1 MPAPALAAQAYA
13 AAAQKYGAG
22 AASTLSS
29 PKGAATDPKAF
40 SNLLEDALGAVMET
54 GKAADTAAVNAT
66 AGKTDMIDIVTAV
79 AESETAMQTLVSV
92 RDRVIS
98 AYEEIMRM
106 PI

>member
-1 MPAPALAAQAYA
+1 MAAAAIAANVYA
-13 AAAQKYGAG
+13 AAAQKFGAPG
-22 AASTLSS
+22 SMAQPIGKPEEGSSFTDLLSQ
-29 PKGAATDPKAF
+29 AM
-40 SNLLEDALGAVMET
+40 GAVTET
-54 GKAADTAAVNAT
+54 GKAADSAAINAT

-98 AYEEIMRM
+98 AYEDIMRM

>member
-1 MPAPALAAQAYA
+1 MPAAAIAANAYA
-13 AAAQKYGAG
+13 AAAQKYGASAAPGLDTLKAG
-22 AASTLSS
+22 A
-29 PKGAATDPKAF
+29 GDPKAF
-40 SNLLEDALGAVMET
+40 SSLLEDALGAVMQT
-54 GKAADTAAVNAT
+54 GKAADAAAVNAT

>member
-1 MPAPALAAQAYA
+1 MPAAAIAANAYA
-13 AAAQKYGAG
+13 AAAQKYASAAAEPLKPAGAG
-22 AASTLSS
+22 AEQEGS
-29 PKGAATDPKAF
+29 F
-40 SNLLEDALGAVMET
+40 VNLLSQAMSAVTET
-54 GKAADTAAVNAT
+54 GKAADAAAINAT
-66 AGKTDMIDIVTAV
+66 AGRTDMIDIVTAV